1 MKASTRSR
9 RRQRHYKRMHRAGG
23 LNLVSMMDI
32 FTILVFFLMI
42 NSSDVKVVDQS
53 PDIQLPVSV
62 AKKQPQKNTLRLEV
76 TAHEIVLQGQSV
88 AQIANL
94 PKGDGDIT
102 GLTRAL
108 EHERN
113 RAGGQVPKGG
123 LPITILADRS
133 IPYAVLKRIMQTCVD
148 ADYRQVKLAV
158 QRREAK
164 ADHG

>member
-53 PDIQLPVSV
+53 ADIQLPVSV
-62 AKKQPQKNTLRLEV
+62 AKKQPEKNTLRLEV
-76 TAHEIVLQGQSV
+76 TAQEIVLQGQSV

-94 PKGDGDIT
+94 SHDSSDIPS
-102 GLTRAL
+102 LKKAL
-108 EHERN
+108 DHAHGRM
-113 RAGGQVPKGG
+113 GGQVPKGG
-123 LPITILADRS
+123 LPITIVADRS

-158 QRREAK
+158 QRQEAK
-164 ADHG
+164 SDHG